1 MLRAGW
7 HGIVRDLRGAV
18 EFRLS
23 GGVEEIA
30 TCLQCTKLEMSTVVE
45 LLEMALFLCKTD
57 EDSAFDFAAA
67 GGHFGICRYFDSDE
81 KVQSLAYQV
90 AASSGF
96 PSPVLSMRRPPPE
109 KVVIGER
116 EIWVRYV
123 AEQKQSA
130 QCDTGF
136 AIWPAARLLA
146 TVVPGFAAGSEVL
159 EIGAGVGLVGL
170 ACCDVASKVTL
181 TDCNAICLRTLEYN
195 VRLNRWSRKAAVR
208 FLDFGDLDHPIVQY
222 PRIVASDVV
231 CCDHDA
237 IILAQA
243 LRALLQH
250 DGKALLCLASAR
262 NRYGVQTLPKALE
275 ASMLRYTRHSATLDQ
290 AARAGLE
297 DEAEYL
303 SWDFYYV
310 EHAPSQ
316 RCSERTGLEV

>member
-1 MLRAGW
+1 MIRARWDGV
-7 HGIVRDLRGAV
+7 VRDLRGAV

-30 TCLQCTKLEMSTVVE
+30 MCLQCTKLEMSTVIE
-45 LLEMALFLCKTD
+45 LLEIALFLCKTD
-57 EDSAFDFAAA
+57 EDCAFDFAAA

-81 KVQSLAYQV
+81 NVQSLAYQV

-96 PSPVLSMRRPPPE
+96 PSPILSTRRPPPE
-109 KVVIGER
+109 KVLIRGR
-116 EIWVRYV
+116 EILVRHV
-123 AEQKQSA
+123 VERKQSA

-136 AIWPAARLLA
+136 VIWPAARLLA
-146 TVVPGFAAGSEVL
+146 AAVSRFAAGSEVL

-181 TDCNAICLRTLEYN
+181 TDCNTTCLRALEYN
-195 VRLNRWSRKAAVR
+195 VRLNRWSQKATVR
-208 FLDFGDLDHPIVQY
+208 FLDFGDLDHPILQY

-231 CCDHDA
+231 CCDRDA

-262 NRYGVQTLPKALE
+262 NRYGVHTLPNALE
-275 ASMLRYTRHSATLDQ
+275 GSMLRYSRQSATLDQ
-290 AARAGLE
+290 AARAGVE

-303 SWDFYYV
+303 AWDFYHV
-310 EHAPSQ
+310 EHAPS
-316 RCSERTGLEV
+316 R